1 MLEPLTIQLEKEYT
15 SFACVRFVLGSQELF
30 SLKKRF
36 KMDHIPVENIFFNE
50 DIKLNLHFNVST
62 WPFSI
67 TLDYHLRL
75 SGIQESEIGGQS
87 LEILIN

>member
-1 MLEPLTIQLEKEYT
+1 
-15 SFACVRFVLGSQELF
+15 
-30 SLKKRF
+30 
-36 KMDHIPVENIFFNE
+36 MDHIPVENIFFNE